1 MTNVERII
9 RDLQTTIGEKQRLGL
24 MRKPR
29 KSTRVDGTN
38 PRAKG
43 TNPRAVGTN
52 PKATRIAKEAVT
64 DEINC

>member
-9 RDLQTTIGEKQRLGL
+9 RDLQTTIGEKQRLGK

-52 PKATRIAKEAVT
+52 PKATRIAKEAGT
-64 DEINC
+64 YEINC

>member
-1 MTNVERII
+1 MTNLERIMK
-9 RDLQTTIGEKQRLGL
+9 DLKTTIGEKQRLGQ

-29 KSTRVDGTN
+29 KSTRADGTN

-52 PKATRIAKEAVT
+52 PKATRSLCEMGKNET
-64 DEINC
+64 KF